1 MSAIDPT
8 ALPHGHGHD
17 AAHAHD
23 EHGHT
28 HAHPPHLAHHFDT
41 PEQQFD
47 SGKLGMWTF
56 LATEILMFGGLF
68 CAYAVYRYNHP
79 DVFRYGEHHVNTM
92 WGAINTIILLT
103 SSLTMAMGVRAAQ
116 LGQKSIL
123 VAMLVLTLLGGA
135 GFMVI
140 KTIEYTDK
148 WNHGLFPGRYNSY
161 DRTQNPEG
169 FQKNVASHNAA
180 EGGEEH
186 VTDGEH
192 PEAAGGEPGA
202 ATHGQAH

>member
-17 AAHAHD
+17 APPAHD
-23 EHGHT
+23 DHGHT

-116 LGQKSIL
+116 LGQKNIL
-123 VAMLVLTLLGGA
+123 VAMLALTLLGGR
-135 GFMVI
+135 GFMVV
-140 KTIEYTDK
+140 KPTEKKKKGD
-148 WNHGLFPGRYNSY
+148 NA
-161 DRTQNPEG
+161 
-169 FQKNVASHNAA
+169 NVPAFSKSSHPA
-180 EGGEEH
+180 
-186 VTDGEH
+186 
-192 PEAAGGEPGA
+192 
-202 ATHGQAH
+202 